1 MISLLLLD
9 LAIGLRSV
17 LKRGINQKLRDLKGQ
32 SAVYEAVQVFT
43 AHVILLGP
51 KKVTSFIVDVINAH
65 NKE

>member
-1 MISLLLLD
+1 MP
-9 LAIGLRSV
+9 LACVKSHIT
-17 LKRGINQKLRDLKGQ
+17 LKGQ

-51 KKVTSFIVDVINAH
+51 KKITSFIVDVINAH